1 MRGWCGVKRTRVE
14 EDAGWV
20 WRMTGRREEESVGE
34 AKKWLMMFE
43 QQSDPFSNGQHNRSQ
58 YDSNHHHG
66 YLSSSAMT
74 FLLLWVMG
82 NYNKQRT
89 TRAIIK
95 HQPSSATA
103 IRHSTA
109 ATGVENSISV
119 SPFQTRH
126 HPSIFISTHIYASM
140 DKYRYTQSKTK
151 TKYSGIF

>member
-14 EDAGWV
+14 EETGGW
-20 WRMTGRREEESVGE
+20 RRGE
-34 AKKWLMMFE
+34 GAQKWLMMFE

-66 YLSSSAMT
+66 YQSSSAMT

-95 HQPSSATA
+95 NQPSSATA

-109 ATGVENSISV
+109 ATGVENPISV
-119 SPFQTRH
+119 SPFQARH
-126 HPSIFISTHIYASM
+126 HPSFFISILVSRKPYIYI
-140 DKYRYTQSKTK
+140 YSKEFPTLFRGQIRK
-151 TKYSGIF
+151 VPDHFIR